1 MERKTFIRTLALGT
15 VAVCAGACRPSKSL
29 SESKSAIEIDLENP
43 AFQAL
48 KTKNGYVVEQGLL
61 IVNTGAELP
70 LVLTGLCPHAFKKV
84 MWDASSNSV
93 KCPAHGS
100 RFDANG
106 KVTKGPARE
115 DLAQYRV
122 EKKENKLR
130 ILPL

>member
-15 VAVCAGACRPSKSL
+15 VAVCAGACSPSKSL
-29 SESKSAIEIDLENP
+29 SDSKSAIEIDLDNP

-48 KTKNGYVVEQGLL
+48 KTKDGYVIEQNLL

-70 LVLTGLCPHAFKKV
+70 LVLSGLCPHAFKKV

-100 RFDANG
+100 RFDATG
-106 KVTKGPARE
+106 IVTKGPARE
-115 DLAQYRV
+115 NLAQYRV
-122 EKKENKLR
+122 EKKDNRLKIYQL
-130 ILPL
+130 